1 MYMYKIPK
9 NTCTCLGTMS
19 IDLYMY
25 MYYNIDI
32 KGTQKGATQMKKI
45 TNIRKSVCIMA
56 NELKKAGYTL
66 SQAFKKAWRRVKL
79 QMTIRAAGT
88 TFENRQ
94 ERLEF
99 LKRFPVE
106 NLKVTLKREE
116 GNPFDRNAIQ
126 IIVHIP
132 EINRRTVIGYV
143 PRKLA
148 RELSRVIDAG
158 VRVEAK
164 LLEIIGGYSFKES
177 LGALIKIT
185 I

>member
-1 MYMYKIPK
+1 
-9 NTCTCLGTMS
+9 
-19 IDLYMY
+19 
-25 MYYNIDI
+25 
-32 KGTQKGATQMKKI
+32 MKKI

-132 EINRRTVIGYV
+132 DQQKNRDWIDV